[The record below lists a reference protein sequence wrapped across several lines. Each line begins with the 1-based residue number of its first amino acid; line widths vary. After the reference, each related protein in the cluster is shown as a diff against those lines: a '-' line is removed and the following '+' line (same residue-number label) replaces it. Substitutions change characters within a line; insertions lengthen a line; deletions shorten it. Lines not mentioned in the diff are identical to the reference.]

1 MGRRYIAILGHGESV
16 DPSESRSHVRTVE
29 FTGVRIKGRDGTTIA
44 FSASSDEANTFVQQ
58 LRSEAGIDAAKMTEA

>member
-1 MGRRYIAILGHGESV
+1 M
-16 DPSESRSHVRTVE
+16 
-29 FTGVRIKGRDGTTIA
+29 KGRDGTTIA